1 MMKLFYGATLL
12 LFALLLVGCGS
23 DEGSFPKED
32 ADTVVVETD
41 YDEHGWKGKLAVTFD
56 GNVISDVEY
65 DEFNQQGK
73 AKSKD
78 QDYEDRMVPVSGI
91 SPAEAFDELEASLE
105 EAQDPEAMDA
115 VTGATQSSDWFVELA
130 ERALE
135 ER

>member
-1 MMKLFYGATLL
+1 MMRLFYGTTLFL
-12 LFALLLVGCGS
+12 LALVLVGCGN
-23 DEGSFPKED
+23 DESSFPKED

-56 GNVISDVEY
+56 GNVITDVEY

-73 AKSKD
+73 AKSND
-78 QDYEDRMVPVSGI
+78 EDYAARMVPISGI
-91 SPAEAFDELEASLE
+91 SPADAFDELESSLE
-105 EAQDPEAMDA
+105 DSQDPEGMDA
-115 VTGATQSSDWFVELA
+115 VTGATHSSEWFMELA

>member
-1 MMKLFYGATLL
+1 MMRLIYGAALFLL
-12 LFALLLVGCGS
+12 ALVLVGCGS
-23 DEGSFPKED
+23 DESAFPEED

-56 GNVISDVEY
+56 GNVITDVEY

-73 AKSKD
+73 AKSND
-78 QDYEDRMVPVSGI
+78 EDYAERMVPIAGI
-91 SPAEAFDELEASLE
+91 SPAEAFDELESSLE
-105 EAQDPEAMDA
+105 ESQDPEAMDA
-115 VTGATQSSDWFVELA
+115 VTGATHSSEWFMELA